1 MSGRPRPWPRALAAS
16 PVLVLLLAP
25 VLASGCGHVPE
36 APGAPALPRPSV
48 AAVTAPSSIPY
59 MSMTLVPTPEPSP
72 PPVPPQPKV
81 LVVGLDGVRHD
92 RLLAAR
98 AVHFRQLMRAGT
110 FLTGRLEV
118 VKKVRSSS
126 GPGWSTVLTGV
137 APGKHGVHNNSFA
150 GRQFTKYP
158 DFLTRLER
166 VRPSLHTAAVTG
178 WRYLMDT
185 GAVGALVDWHATS
198 HLKPYEI
205 GDKDAFIIDR
215 MTDLIRT
222 SQVDIAFM
230 HLEVTDAVAHR
241 SGVLGPAYRRAI
253 ETVDGYL
260 GRLFGAIR
268 ARRTFAAER
277 WTIIVT
283 TDHGHRDEGGHGGVS
298 PQERSIF
305 VLAAGPGI
313 AQGVRGG
320 GARQVDVAATVF
332 AQFGIPLPGS
342 LDGRSLSAVQIDK

>member
-25 VLASGCGHVPE
+25 VLVSGCGHVPE
-36 APGAPALPRPSV
+36 APGSPALPRPSV
-48 AAVTAPSSIPY
+48 AVVTAPSSIPY

-72 PPVPPQPKV
+72 PPAPPQPKV

-118 VKKVRSSS
+118 LKKVRSSS

-166 VRPSLHTAAVTG
+166 IRPSLHTAAVTG

-230 HLEVTDAVAHR
+230 HLEVTDAVAHQ

-313 AQGVRGG
+313 AQGARGG

-332 AQFGIPLPGS
+332 AQLGIPLPGS
-342 LDGRSLSAVQIDK
+342 LDGRSISAVQIDK